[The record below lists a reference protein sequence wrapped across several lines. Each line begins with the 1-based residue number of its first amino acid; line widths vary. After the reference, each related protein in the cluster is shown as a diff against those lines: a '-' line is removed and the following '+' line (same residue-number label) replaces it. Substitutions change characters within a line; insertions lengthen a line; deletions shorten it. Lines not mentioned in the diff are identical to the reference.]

1 MNTLTASRSEQAPS
15 SAASSPLDQPGAE
28 PLDQPGADPFIFRL
42 FAIGALIM
50 TAVGIALTGVM
61 DLCSSFGPIA
71 LLTAWFLIPIGAI
84 ASIAG
89 AATSTHRTAARYLTA
104 FTAVGFTAMWLFGL
118 VWAHVGD
125 AIDQVAC

>member
-1 MNTLTASRSEQAPS
+1 MNTLTASRLEQAPS
-15 SAASSPLDQPGAE
+15 SETAPSLDQ
-28 PLDQPGADPFIFRL
+28 LGADPFFFQS
-42 FAIGALIM
+42 FAVGALIM
-50 TAVGIALTGVM
+50 TAVGIGLTGVM

-71 LLTAWFLIPIGAI
+71 LMAAWFVLPIGAI

-118 VWAHVGD
+118 VWAQVGH
-125 AIDQVAC
+125 AIDRVAC

>member
-1 MNTLTASRSEQAPS
+1 MNTLTGSRLEQAPPSAPS
-15 SAASSPLDQPGAE
+15 S
-28 PLDQPGADPFIFRL
+28 PLDQPGADPFL
-42 FAIGALIM
+42 FQSFAVGALIM
-50 TAVGIALTGVM
+50 TAVGIGLTGVI

-71 LLTAWFLIPIGAI
+71 LMAVWFLLPIGAI

-125 AIDQVAC
+125 AIDRVAC

>member
-1 MNTLTASRSEQAPS
+1 MNTLTVSRLEQAPLFET
-15 SAASSPLDQPGAE
+15 SSPM
-28 PLDQPGADPFIFRL
+28 DQPGADPFFFQS

-50 TAVGIALTGVM
+50 TAIGIGLTGVI

-71 LLTAWFLIPIGAI
+71 LMAAWFVLPIGAI

-104 FTAVGFTAMWLFGL
+104 FTAVGFTAMGLFGL
-118 VWAHVGD
+118 VWAQVGD
-125 AIDQVAC
+125 AIDRVAC